1 MSSTL
6 WLWLFDIRAE
16 SNRRCGVLQILFLSI
31 LFCFVFFTSI
41 FCTNTSQELRPIR
54 LLSDKPRLKKRHSLY
69 FVHPKSNCS
78 LAAGLARKVFALA
91 MGKKENIHLFPP
103 RLFILF
109 CPLVTATLPSAHV
122 PPPFSSHL
130 LSCACSGGP
139 VAGVGSV
146 VALQRDVQHGLP
158 AAAAALQLLGARLGR
173 VQGSSPGEPRVQQPF
188 LQR

>member
-1 MSSTL
+1 MY
-6 WLWLFDIRAE
+6 LF
-16 SNRRCGVLQILFLSI
+16 
-31 LFCFVFFTSI
+31 FVSI

-54 LLSDKPRLKKRHSLY
+54 LLSDKRRSLY
-69 FVHPKSNCS
+69 FVHPKSNCT
-78 LAAGLARKVFALA
+78 LAAGLPRNVFALV
-91 MGKKENIHLFPP
+91 MGKKENIHMFPP

-109 CPLVTATLPSAHV
+109 YPPVTATLPSAHV
-122 PPPFSSHL
+122 PPSFSSHL

-146 VALQRDVQHGLP
+146 VGLQRDVQHGLP